1 MLIWGRKS
9 AGGAIIDFGWFTAA
23 RNAKFEMGNLEWPAA
38 EVSRGGLEGV
48 SSCLLTLC
56 ALRARCACGAFFV
69 RAKRFFVRSSLF
81 RALRAFGPWGQAL
94 NVDLGEEEKAESGN
108 VKREISRGASVQSR
122 GTKRN
127 VKAEG

>member
-81 RALRAFGPWGQAL
+81 RALRAFGPWGPWGQALNVDGPWGQAL
-94 NVDLGEEEKAESGN
+94 NVDLGEEEKAES
-108 VKREISRGASVQSR
+108 
-122 GTKRN
+122 
-127 VKAEG
+127 